1 MYAIQ
6 TRKSMLN
13 IVFMGNFD
21 LEVSYSKN
29 NLNKIRK
36 RETDAYIKRTNNRA
50 AGRAAQMV

>member
-1 MYAIQ
+1 
-6 TRKSMLN
+6 MLN